1 MTVTKEDNTADIV
14 VTAEPDTDADFVTA
28 TAIAVEEKPTGAG
41 AGVGQGN
48 EPPIPPGH
56 ARFYCSKCRA
66 VREKRRALNVWGGWT
81 RRFSCIFNCGSI
93 VRKTHPLTLSNTF
106 FLILLLLFRSTTIF
120 RVVPQL
126 GDVRDVTLSIPLSRG
141 NVNGVQYC
149 KEIKCMR

>member
-28 TAIAVEEKPTGAG
+28 VAVEEKPTGAG

-66 VREKRRALNVWGGWT
+66 HYDLPGGATTWRCAGCHT
-81 RRFSCIFNCGSI
+81 FN
-93 VRKTHPLTLSNTF
+93 
-106 FLILLLLFRSTTIF
+106 STT
-120 RVVPQL
+120 P
-126 GDVRDVTLSIPLSRG
+126 GECEWCSIL
-141 NVNGVQYC
+141 
-149 KEIKCMR
+149 